1 MSLTASRIPYNKRPL
16 HHGSS
21 YNKLKLFARPR
32 TSIPSLRS
40 RRLPPLCISTALIL
54 WLWQERLPKA
64 LNGVRAGGWVH
75 TVADAFDAHEK
86 KYVLFIF
93 ASVRA

>member
-1 MSLTASRIPYNKRPL
+1 MFSTSTLLYALQLSLLSA
-16 HHGSS
+16 
-21 YNKLKLFARPR
+21 F
-32 TSIPSLRS
+32 PSL
-40 RRLPPLCISTALIL
+40 LHAPPSASLLISALLISL
-54 WLWQERLPKA
+54 RARLPKA